1 MSLHLI
7 QRIKDR
13 LRLAHELRQ
22 RGYEVPHPDSDAYDT
37 TVATVLMDQAL
48 YESLNDHFEPQV
60 QPSDV
65 SASYDSTPAVDPGTD
80 FSGSGGISGGGGADG
95 AW

>member
-7 QRIKDR
+7 KRIKDR
-13 LRLAHELRQ
+13 LKLAKELRQ

-37 TVATVLMDQAL
+37 TVATVLMNQAL
-48 YESLNDHFEPQV
+48 YESLNDHFEPSLGDV
-60 QPSDV
+60 GASDQF
-65 SASYDSTPAVDPGTD
+65 SAPAEPD
-80 FSGSGGISGGGGADG
+80 FSGGGGMSGGGGADG

>member
-13 LRLAHELRQ
+13 LKLANELRQ
-22 RGYEVPHPDSDAYDT
+22 RGHDVPQPDSNAYDT
-37 TVATVLMDQAL
+37 TVATLLMDQAL
-48 YESLNDHFEPQV
+48 YESLNDHFEPALG
-60 QPSDV
+60 DV
-65 SASYDSTPAVDPGTD
+65 SSSNLDVAPAGPD
-80 FSGSGGISGGGGADG
+80 FSGDGGMSGGGGADG

>member
-13 LRLAHELRQ
+13 LKLAKALQE
-22 RGYEVPHPDSDAYDT
+22 RGHDIPHPDSDAYDT

-48 YESLNDHFEPQV
+48 FESLNDHFEPQ
-60 QPSDV
+60 PSDV
-65 SASYDSTPAVDPGTD
+65 SASNYDSPTPGPD
-80 FSGSGGISGGGGADG
+80 FSGGGGISGGGGADG